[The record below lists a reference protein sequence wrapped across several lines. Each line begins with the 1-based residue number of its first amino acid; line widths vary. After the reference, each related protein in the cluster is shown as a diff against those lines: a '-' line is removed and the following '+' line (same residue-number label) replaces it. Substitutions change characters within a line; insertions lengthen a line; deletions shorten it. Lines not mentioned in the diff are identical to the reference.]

1 MPFFVG
7 MPGSGDGGSV
17 PEETI
22 DKVNSLDT
30 KLASLETKVNKQN
43 VNQSPTPPTVK
54 EGLWIDT
61 SK

>member
-7 MPGSGDGGSV
+7 MPGSGDGAV

-22 DKVNSLDT
+22 EKVNELDT
-30 KLASLETKVNKQN
+30 KISTLETKVNKQN
-43 VNQSPTPPTVK
+43 VNQSPTAPVVK